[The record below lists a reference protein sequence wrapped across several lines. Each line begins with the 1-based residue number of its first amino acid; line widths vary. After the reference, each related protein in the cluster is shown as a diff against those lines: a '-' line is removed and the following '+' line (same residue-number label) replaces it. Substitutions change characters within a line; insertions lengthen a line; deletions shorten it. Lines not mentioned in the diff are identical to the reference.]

1 MYYTALVISLIYF
14 RNSFIHSFKNKQTP
28 ITAFMKKGA
37 TVSRVPP
44 SSNELQPP
52 AISEM
57 EAVSGSVEQHLIE
70 QSGHEVEFKIPF
82 GKQPLVPN

>member
-1 MYYTALVISLIYF
+1 M
-14 RNSFIHSFKNKQTP
+14 KNKQTP
-28 ITAFMKKGA
+28 ITAFMNKGG

-57 EAVSGSVEQHLIE
+57 EAVSASVEHLLIE
-70 QSGHEVEFKIPF
+70 ESGHDLEFKVPF
-82 GKQPLVPN
+82 GKHPLVPN